1 MRLLL
6 LLPAFVAASLVGACV
21 DYLGQGTTYP
31 AQGAIYP
38 AQTTTPAS
46 YAPPAYGS
54 YDPRQNQ
61 GLSDWYRNHPVER
74 QAQLMQ
80 CGQYLGVAQDPR
92 CLAAIQADR
101 QEASFQ
107 RAQAQF
113 GDTGYGAPVMLG
125 PIVTPQIK

>member
-6 LLPAFVAASLVGACV
+6 QALAIASLTSGCV
-21 DYLGQGTTYP
+21 DYLGQGTAYP
-31 AQGAIYP
+31 AQGAAYP
-38 AQTTTPAS
+38 AR
-46 YAPPAYGS
+46 PPAYAGYAAPVYGG

-80 CGQYLGVAQDPR
+80 CGQNPGVGQDPR

-113 GDTGYGAPVMLG
+113 GDTGYGAPVLLG
-125 PIVTPQIK
+125 PIITPQIK

>member
-1 MRLLL
+1 MRL
-6 LLPAFVAASLVGACV
+6 LLPAFAIASLTCGCT
-21 DYLGQGTTYP
+21 DYLGQGTAYP
-31 AQGAIYP
+31 VQGTAYP
-38 AQTTTPAS
+38 VR
-46 YAPPAYGS
+46 PPAYAGYTAPAYGA
-54 YDPRQNQ
+54 YDPRQSQ

-80 CGQYLGVAQDPR
+80 CGQNPGVAPDPR

-113 GDTGYGAPVMLG
+113 GDTGYGAPVVLG